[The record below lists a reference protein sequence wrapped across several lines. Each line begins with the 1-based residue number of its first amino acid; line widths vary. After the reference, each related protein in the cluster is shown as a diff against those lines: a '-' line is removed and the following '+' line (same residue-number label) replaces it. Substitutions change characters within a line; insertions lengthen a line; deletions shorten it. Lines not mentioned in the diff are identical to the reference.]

1 MLCLTHWFFLYIKVV
16 GMKNKKLTADQ
27 ISSPAFTS
35 VIWQKPVWTVK
46 QWIGKKTQ
54 TTTQNCVNKIPS
66 EEGSQ
71 GVDKTVHSGL
81 MVMILNPH
89 LHEYLIPPFSPLKPP
104 MANQNIQPWFWGA
117 PNPLSRPRFPGFW
130 FSNFPSTFVSTD
142 FFFFQSAR
150 ADFVINTLYWE
161 WSCGNPPIQTEES
174 L

>member
-104 MANQNIQPWFWGA
+104 MANQNIQPWFQ
-117 PNPLSRPRFPGFW
+117 
-130 FSNFPSTFVSTD
+130 VTD
-142 FFFFQSAR
+142 FK
-150 ADFVINTLYWE
+150 
-161 WSCGNPPIQTEES
+161 GNSSSILPSYSWMAGWPWTVHRV
-174 L
+174 LPRRKA